1 MTVMIIEELFFKEQA
16 ARLKKMAEE
25 EKRQKAAFRKKV
37 RSSIYLLVYFIT
49 QSICTGFHSI
59 PSKCWPVHTPYV
71 CLDGERGVRFYSR

>member
-1 MTVMIIEELFFKEQA
+1 MIIEQMFFAEQA

-37 RSSIYLLVYFIT
+37 RSSRTSVLDSI
-49 QSICTGFHSI
+49 QSHLNAGLDTLPH
-59 PSKCWPVHTPYV
+59 V